1 MNEKKKKS
9 YVEVLEILKHIP
21 KKEYDMIPKEKIDF
35 YKANSDKTYKYVYSS
50 QITSR
55 KTYSIIV
62 SLYKNYIATNEEK
75 LEIDNLLRKN
85 LKKEEIKKEE
95 KYNPN
100 DLFKNKKVNTVTPNS
115 NLPVQLKN
123 KSIISRIIERIKKLI
138 HCY

>member
-1 MNEKKKKS
+1 MNDTYEKS

-35 YKANSDKTYKYVYSS
+35 YKTNRDKTYKYVYSS
-50 QITSR
+50 QVTSR

>member
-1 MNEKKKKS
+1 MNDTYEKS

>member
-1 MNEKKKKS
+1 MNKKKKKS

>member
-1 MNEKKKKS
+1 MNDTYEKS

-62 SLYKNYIATNEEK
+62 SLYKNYIATNEKK
-75 LEIDNLLRKN
+75 LKIDNLLRKN

>member
-1 MNEKKKKS
+1 MNDTYEKS

-21 KKEYDMIPKEKIDF
+21 KKEYDIIPKEKIDF